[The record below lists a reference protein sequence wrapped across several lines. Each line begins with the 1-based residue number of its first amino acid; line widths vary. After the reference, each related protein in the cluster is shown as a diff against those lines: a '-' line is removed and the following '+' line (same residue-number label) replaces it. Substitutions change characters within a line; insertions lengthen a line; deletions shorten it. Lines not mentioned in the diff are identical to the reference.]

1 MISWENLE
9 NITKGNDN
17 TTYQNCWNMTK
28 AVLRG
33 ICVALILMLIFNFL
47 NTEK

>member
-1 MISWENLE
+1 MA
-9 NITKGNDN
+9 
-17 TTYQNCWNMTK
+17 K

-47 NTEK
+47 NTEKYCANI